1 MVDVQ
6 RNQMESAKPA
16 PPGRRMQT
24 FKREQNSQNL
34 KFQSRVSP
42 VSRAWDSWDV
52 TNMDPCRSEVW
63 VFQLF
68 AAIRTVEEDLDP
80 EVESITWSTWSYVS
94 RGMSLPFLYH
104 SRPMSASRSMIVFQS
119 RAWWKKIGFMP
130 ELPSIAEFHRIP
142 PLYHWYQ
149 TFADYVTRRLIFRI
163 ALRIAFF

>member
-52 TNMDPCRSEVW
+52 TNMDPCRSEV
-63 VFQLF
+63 
-68 AAIRTVEEDLDP
+68 
-80 EVESITWSTWSYVS
+80 
-94 RGMSLPFLYH
+94 
-104 SRPMSASRSMIVFQS
+104 
-119 RAWWKKIGFMP
+119 
-130 ELPSIAEFHRIP
+130 
-142 PLYHWYQ
+142 
-149 TFADYVTRRLIFRI
+149 
-163 ALRIAFF
+163 